1 MGGTRENEE
10 EGGGRGTQDQPESWG
25 RSAHPSSR
33 RGLPHP
39 VWVPSLPL
47 QIPVPQVPPS
57 GLQDLGWALGR
68 PTRPSTHIRAL
79 PRQHC
84 SPAGLGTGVCE
95 GER

>member
-1 MGGTRENEE
+1 MGGTRENGE
-10 EGGGRGTQDQPESWG
+10 EGGHGTSPNPGAAQLIP
-25 RSAHPSSR
+25 P
-33 RGLPHP
+33 P
-39 VWVPSLPL
+39 VGACPTLSGSQASLSKS
-47 QIPVPQVPPS
+47 PVPQVPPS
-57 GLQDLGWALGR
+57 GLQDRGWALGR

>member
-47 QIPVPQVPPS
+47 QV
-57 GLQDLGWALGR
+57 
-68 PTRPSTHIRAL
+68 PSTPGAPLRS
-79 PRQHC
+79 PRPRLGSGAAHEAFHSHSC
-84 SPAGLGTGVCE
+84 SSSATLLSRRPRNWGL
-95 GER
+95 